1 MRHRGVTRLVTTL
14 AVAVMVAYAGVRF
27 ASSQAGRQSTSP
39 APQKVFKTL
48 VLSDDF
54 SNLTLNDPARKP
66 IAWWQYPHAFFAN
79 WKPRGE
85 LIDVQNGTLKLTAV
99 PPPNATGTTAAI
111 VQTLSPNLSQGLFFY
126 GYFEARLRF
135 DPNGKSMPS
144 FWLISP
150 VAAAFATAGKKTVG
164 DPAANF
170 CEIDIMETFYPKP
183 GTYQGTVHDW
193 ERGYET
199 HNANAVIQLP
209 AGTDLSGWN
218 TFGLL
223 WRPGKLSWYVNNRL
237 VSTAP
242 SPPICDKQKLGLV
255 LSEAAHPG
263 AGSQTLQVAWVH
275 VYQ

>member
-1 MRHRGVTRLVTTL
+1 MTRILTAL
-14 AVAVMVAYAGVRF
+14 AVTAMVAYAGVHF
-27 ASSQAGRQSTSP
+27 ASSQTASA
-39 APQKVFKTL
+39 APQTVFKTL
-48 VLSDDF
+48 VVNDNF
-54 SNLTLNDPARKP
+54 SNFALNDPDRKP

-85 LIDVQNGTLKLTAV
+85 LIGVQNGTLTLTAE
-99 PPPNATGTTAAI
+99 PPADATGGTATI
-111 VQTLSPNLSQGLFFY
+111 IQTLSPKLSQGLFLY

-135 DPNGKSMPS
+135 DPNGKSFPS
-144 FWLISP
+144 WWLMSP
-150 VAAAFATAGKKTVG
+150 VSSAFATAGKKTVG

-199 HNANAVIQLP
+199 HNANAVIKLP
-209 AGTDLSGWN
+209 AGTDLSAWN

-242 SPPICDKQKLGLV
+242 SPPICDKQKLSLV
-255 LSEAAHPG
+255 LSELARPG
-263 AGSQTLQVAWVH
+263 AGTQKLEVAWVH